1 MAVYEDK
8 MKQSQRVSALEDNIT
23 ILKKLCLQ
31 LQENSLRNEQMLQV
45 LIAGQKQLQIQNE
58 ELMKALK
65 SGKYSGPQVMSEE
78 QKSNRDKYV
87 SAVWNL
93 EGATDKLVN
102 FLEQWMFADNNI
114 TDKGNLI
121 YLCCLLERGEEEL
134 ASVGLRKYYQE
145 RGAKFICDYLP
156 LAWLANKIGLGGEVM
171 KKAAFIFSKLE
182 EERKKGVFLKC
193 LQEKTFAIVGNAPDI
208 IGSKLG
214 EVIDARDIVFRMNTY
229 VVDNKYVED
238 TGCKINAFVNNSNF
252 VSIDHNNFKK
262 SVGFEW
268 IYIPC
273 DFWHMQL
280 SQFTDV
286 GKFINS
292 YYDILSNYDVKVTWL
307 YPEES
312 IELKKRLQ
320 IVSPTSG
327 MAIFYSIYKRMGYVE
342 KDWFFGFSEK
352 KRENG
357 KWENPLKDPGDE
369 EHSEVQLANLDIFAE
384 NDECTIFYKNA
395 PCYSK
400 GHNLNREIELRR
412 ELFRERNSYSCI

>member
-1 MAVYEDK
+1 MTTRVEET
-8 MKQSQRVSALEDNIT
+8 KQNQKVLELEDTIT
-23 ILKKLCLQ
+23 ALQKLNLQ
-31 LQENSLRNEQMLQV
+31 LQENALKKEQMLQV
-45 LIAGQKQLQIQNE
+45 LIEGQKQLQMQNE
-58 ELMKALK
+58 ELLKELK
-65 SGKYSGPQVMSEE
+65 SGKYSGPRVMSEE
-78 QKSNRDKYV
+78 QRSNRDKYV

-93 EGATDKLVN
+93 EGATDKLVC
-102 FLEQWMFADNNI
+102 FLEQWMFADADI

-121 YLCCLLERGEEEL
+121 YLCCLLERGEEET
-134 ASVGLRKYYQE
+134 AAVGLRKYYKE

-182 EERKKGVFLKC
+182 EERKKAVFTKC
-193 LQEKTFAIVGNAPDI
+193 LKEKTFAIVGNSPDI

-214 EVIDARDIVFRMNTY
+214 KVIDSRDIVFRMNTY
-229 VVDNKYVED
+229 AVDNKYVED
-238 TGCKINAFVNNSNF
+238 TGHKINAFVNNSNF

-262 SVGFEW
+262 AMSFEW

-292 YYDILSNYDVKVTWL
+292 YYDILANHDVKVTWL

-312 IELKKRLQ
+312 VELKKRLQ
-320 IVSPTSG
+320 IISPTSG

-342 KDWFFGFSEK
+342 EDWFFGFSKE

-369 EHSEVQLANLDIFAE
+369 EHRDVQLVNLDIFTE
-384 NDECTIFYKNA
+384 NDECTTFYKNA
-395 PCYSK
+395 PCYSR
-400 GHNLNREIELRR
+400 GHNLNREIELRN
-412 ELFRERNSYSCI
+412 ELFEEGKLR